1 MKTIELTKNR
11 RGDTEEQIK
20 EAGEQAII
28 LTFGYKPVVIL
39 LPIVD
44 NIAHLSKFERVIDSE
59 ESVTLTIEGRPI
71 AIVQTLVPLVVIEDA
86 EIDLETAILSTDPKF
101 LELIERSRQRHKAEG
116 GISSDE
122 MRQRLGV

>member
-1 MKTIELTKNR
+1 MKTIELAKNR
-11 RGDTEEQIK
+11 QVDTEEQTK

-28 LTFGYKPVVIL
+28 LTFGYKPAVIL
-39 LPIVD
+39 LPNVD
-44 NIAHLSKFERVIDSE
+44 NIAHLSRFEQVIDSE